1 MIDLTTGNSI
11 KQMIKFALPVCLGN
25 IFQLFYSLA
34 DTRIVGSTLGESSL
48 ASVGATTSISTLL
61 IGFLSGMTNGF
72 SIVVAQQFGEKN
84 EKKIKKTV
92 AGSLF
97 LGLVISIIIS
107 IISISFLDEILKI
120 LNISEELYQN
130 STLYIKVIL
139 LGITATMFYNA
150 FAGILRAI
158 GDTFAPL
165 MFLII
170 ACGLNIFLDLF
181 FILKLDLGVSGA
193 GLATVISQ
201 GFSVLLCIIY
211 MWKKYP
217 IFRVEKK
224 DFFIKLEL
232 LKRLF
237 YSGFSMAMMMSLVFF
252 GTLALQ
258 TAINTFGTNI
268 IVAHTASRK
277 LTEFFML
284 PFSVFGI
291 TMATYCGQN
300 KGANEPERI
309 KKGIWEAL
317 FITWGW
323 SVIVIIL
330 SYTIAP
336 FLIYMVTGTTNKE
349 IILTSQKYLR
359 INTIFYFVPAT
370 ISILRNA
377 MQGIGDHFTPIFSSG
392 LELIGK
398 ISVVIFLVPSLE
410 YFGIIISEPIV
421 WVVMV
426 IPLIIKIIKNPIFK
440 NERKGET
447 YESSSI

>member
-1 MIDLTTGNSI
+1 MIDLTTGNPI

-92 AGSLF
+92 AASLF
-97 LGLVISIIIS
+97 LGLIISVIIS

-120 LNISEELYQN
+120 LNVSEELYN
-130 STLYIKVIL
+130 ESTLYIKVIL

-181 FILKLDLGVSGA
+181 FILKLDLSVSGA

>member
-1 MIDLTTGNSI
+1 MIDLTTGNPI

-92 AGSLF
+92 AASLF

-107 IISISFLDEILKI
+107 VISISFLDEILKI

-181 FILKLDLGVSGA
+181 FILKLGLGVSGA

-336 FLIYMVTGTTNKE
+336 FLIYMVTGTTNRE

-426 IPLIIKIIKNPIFK
+426 IPLVIKIIKNPIFK

>member
-84 EKKIKKTV
+84 EKKIKKAV
-92 AGSLF
+92 AASLF
-97 LGLVISIIIS
+97 LGLFISIIIS
-107 IISISFLDEILKI
+107 VISISFLDEILKI

-336 FLIYMVTGTTNKE
+336 FLIYMVTGTTNRE

>member
-1 MIDLTTGNSI
+1 MIDLTTGNPI

-120 LNISEELYQN
+120 LNVSEELYQN
-130 STLYIKVIL
+130 STLYIKVIF

-158 GDTFAPL
+158 GDTLAPL

-336 FLIYMVTGTTNKE
+336 FLIYMVTGTTNRE